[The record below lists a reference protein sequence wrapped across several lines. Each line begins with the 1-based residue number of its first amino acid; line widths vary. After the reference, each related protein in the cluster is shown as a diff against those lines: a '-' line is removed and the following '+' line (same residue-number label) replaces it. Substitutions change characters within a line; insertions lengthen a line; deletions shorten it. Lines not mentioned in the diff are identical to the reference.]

1 MRDESVSLMNDVWL
15 LVLRLSRT
23 LSASTLQSLWTA
35 GSRLTG
41 SPLKARARDRSSHGL
56 PSPKAGFRGRK
67 LTDRHKKLASE
78 GGMGECCSLLLMF
91 INTLQSSGAC
101 E

>member
-23 LSASTLQSLWTA
+23 LSASTLRSLWTA

-41 SPLKARARDRSSHGL
+41 STLKVRARDVLHM
-56 PSPKAGFRGRK
+56 
-67 LTDRHKKLASE
+67 ASFPRRLDSEE
-78 GGMGECCSLLLMF
+78 GNSQIDIRNWPQRVGWCECCSLLLMF
-91 INTLQSSGAC
+91 VNTLQSSGDC